1 MKKMNVLF
9 AIMLGAMT
17 AAVSAEEKA
26 PAKAPEKAPAA
37 EAEKNY
43 VKNPSFEELDKDG
56 KPKFWALRGKAELV
70 KTEKGNVVKLS
81 KGEAYHLLVYG
92 GGELNQKPYE
102 RKIAFSFTASGK
114 GKLYFYFVR
123 YTDTPDA
130 KAKNGYTRKIHKN
143 TPEDKASFTFT
154 LTETPQT
161 FSGEYTIKANEWVGI
176 FFNSAEAVLD
186 DVSVRLLK

>member
-1 MKKMNVLF
+1 MKKMNMLF
-9 AIMLGAMT
+9 AIVLGAMT

-26 PAKAPEKAPAA
+26 PAKAPALQTQ
-37 EAEKNY
+37 EAEKNH
-43 VKNPSFEELDKDG
+43 VKNGSFEELDKDC
-56 KPKFWALRGKAELV
+56 KPKFWSLRGKAELV
-70 KTEKGNVVKLS
+70 KTEKGNVIKLS
-81 KGEAYHLLVYG
+81 KGETYHLLAY

-123 YTDTPDA
+123 YTDTRDA

-143 TPEDKASFTFT
+143 LPEDKASFAFT
-154 LTETPQT
+154 LTETPQV

-176 FFNSAEAVLD
+176 FFNSADAVLD
-186 DVSVRLLK
+186 DVSVRHIK